1 MASPQTTF
9 CTIRLFNIP
18 TRFEF
23 DNLRQLLSAT
33 DQSQILL
40 WSLATSHLYSNK
52 PSKTATITFRR
63 RSLDLEKVLRDGCLR
78 TNLKSDQKDSI
89 ISVDETFH
97 GLTALNEI
105 EDDAKG
111 IK

>member
-9 CTIRLFNIP
+9 CTVRLLNIP
-18 TRFEF
+18 SRFEF
-23 DNLRQLLSAT
+23 DDVRQLWSTA

-52 PSKTATITFRR
+52 PSKTCTITFQH
-63 RSLDLEKVLRDGCLR
+63 RSPDLTSVLADGFLR
-78 TNLKSDQKDSI
+78 TNLRSDPEDSL
-89 ISVDETFH
+89 ISVEEKFH
-97 GLTALNEI
+97 GLTPLNEI
-105 EDDAKG
+105 EDDARA